1 MWRTDPRGR
10 HSWIENVTVGKL
22 FNPQPFSENYCDD
35 GGLMGFR
42 RSREVGSLQHRAWS
56 RKAAAVPCLFS
67 SASSVSDSRLRSRW
81 ERLRFQEHGFL

>member
-1 MWRTDPRGR
+1 
-10 HSWIENVTVGKL
+10 
-22 FNPQPFSENYCDD
+22 
-35 GGLMGFR
+35 MGFR